1 MIASNVSDSTIGWL
15 QALIEVNLDSR
26 KGFAD
31 AADHLKDNQDLKSLF
46 CQIAKER
53 SVQASELQTLVTV
66 CADTEPEQHSSMT
79 AAVHR
84 AWMDLRSAID
94 GGNTA
99 VLEEAG
105 RGEDYM
111 LHRYED
117 ALRDLEGSPCIATI
131 QKHYVAVRASHEFVK
146 AMRDRQP

>member
-1 MIASNVSDSTIGWL
+1 MIASNVSDDTIGWL

-31 AADHLKDNQDLKSLF
+31 AADNLKANRDLESLF

-66 CADTEPEQHSSMT
+66 YADEEPEQHSSMT

-94 GGNTA
+94 GGNKA
-99 VLEEAG
+99 VLEEAE
-105 RGEDYM
+105 RGEDYI

-117 ALRDLEGSPCIATI
+117 ALHDLAGCPCIGTI
-131 QKHYVAVRASHEFVK
+131 QKQYLAVKASHDFVK
-146 AMRDRQP
+146 TVRDCQA